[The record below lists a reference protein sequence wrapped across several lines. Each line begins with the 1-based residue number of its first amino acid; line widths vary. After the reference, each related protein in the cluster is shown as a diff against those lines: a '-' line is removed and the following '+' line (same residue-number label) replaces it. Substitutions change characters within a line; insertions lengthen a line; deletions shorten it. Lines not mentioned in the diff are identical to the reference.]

1 MTDDELTYKIIHCA
15 MEVYKHLGPGLLE
28 DVYEK
33 AFMYELS
40 VSGLKAQ
47 NQVSLPVVYK
57 GVNLDKCYRID
68 ILVEN
73 KIILELK
80 SVAQIEAVH
89 YKQLLSYLKLSG
101 LRIGYLI
108 NFNEKDFKKGIH
120 RIVNG
125 Y

>member
-15 MEVYKHLGPGLLE
+15 MEVYNHLGPGLLE

-33 AFMYELS
+33 AMLYEFKCA
-40 VSGLKAQ
+40 GLKAM
-47 NQVSLPVVYK
+47 NQVSIPVVYK
-57 GVNLDKCYRID
+57 GVDLGKNYRID
-68 ILVEN
+68 ILVN
-73 KIILELK
+73 DKIVIELK
-80 SVAQIEAVH
+80 SVENLEPVH
-89 YKQLLSYLKLSG
+89 YKQVLSYLKLSK

-108 NFNEKDFKKGIH
+108 NFNEKDFKNGLH